1 MRNLASPALVR
12 PGLARPCPAG
22 YRPALTFSPEPP
34 LSSSTPSLSSLR
46 IDRDAPPSSPPPS
59 RRGLWLIV
67 AILAILAAGF
77 AAWKIRGPAGRELHL
92 GSATATGGGTISAE
106 GISANGYVVART
118 KASVSAKIPG
128 RLEYL
133 GVTEGSK
140 VKSGEIIARIESA
153 DFAAALAAARAQTAQ
168 VEVQIV
174 QARRS
179 LTRAQSLRKQD
190 LSSDVDLENAQTG
203 LDALQA
209 QHKAMRAQEQI
220 ASVNLENT
228 RVRAPFDGT
237 VLRKDAEVGE
247 IVAPSSAG
255 GGLTRTA
262 IVTMADLR
270 TLEVEVDVNEA
281 YIAQIRGGQPARI
294 TLDAYPDTS
303 FTGAVRQVVPTADRQ
318 KATVLVKVSILDRD
332 PRILPEMG
340 AKVVFLPPREG
351 TAMAAAPRRVM
362 VPKEAIA
369 TRDGR
374 AVVWVVEAGVAR
386 PVVVETGAERE
397 GQMEVRNGLTG
408 GESVVLDPPADLA
421 DGTRVRPA
429 AAK

>member
-1 MRNLASPALVR
+1 MPVRALLPIFPGSTIPRSPV
-12 PGLARPCPAG
+12 
-22 YRPALTFSPEPP
+22 LTSSP
-34 LSSSTPSLSSLR
+34 PSLSSLR
-46 IDRDAPPSSPPPS
+46 IDRDPPPAPPSS
-59 RRGLWLIV
+59 RRALWLIV
-67 AILAILAAGF
+67 ALLALAAAGL
-77 AAWKIRGPAGRELHL
+77 AAWKVRGPSARAVRL
-92 GSATATGGGTISAE
+92 GSVTATGGGTMSAE

-140 VKSGEIIARIESA
+140 VRSGEVIARIESA
-153 DFAAALAAARAQTAQ
+153 DFAAQLAAARAQSAQ
-168 VEVQIV
+168 VDVQIV
-174 QARRS
+174 QAKRN
-179 LTRAQSLRKQD
+179 LERARTLRKQD
-190 LSSDVDLENAQTG
+190 LSSDVDLENAQTA
-203 LDALQA
+203 LDALEA
-209 QHKAMRAQEQI
+209 QLKAMRAQELL
-220 ASVNLENT
+220 AAVNLENT

-262 IVTMADLR
+262 IVTMADLG

-281 YIAQIRGGQPARI
+281 YIAQIRNGEPARI

-303 FTGAVRQVVPTADRQ
+303 FNGAVRQVVPTADRQ

-351 TAMAAAPRRVM
+351 AHVAAAPRRVL

-369 TRDGR
+369 TRDGH
-374 AVVWVVEAGVAR
+374 AVVWVVDAGIARRVA
-386 PVVVETGAERE
+386 VETGAERE
-397 GQMEVRNGLTG
+397 GQIEVRSGLNG

-421 DGTRVRPA
+421 DGAHVRPA
-429 AAK
+429 AEK